1 MALLRAAHLGCAVTW
16 QGKVDEYRLCVF
28 PLVCVYMSE
37 CIWICASLSK
47 SVLLHVTVPVC
58 ISRNAS
64 LVKAR
69 VNSSYGQLR
78 PLLLSRQQIAMRREE
93 MARRGENAGEGLWG
107 WTLWYNLVI
116 QVWGKHNGHQK
127 NVPSLW
133 TTKPTIQEG
142 TPRYEWIW
150 RQSKTVI
157 NKTFSTILIVLF
169 LKASVPILHG
179 SLVEYDCICGKKVVQ
194 NLFSAQSLMSCLKW
208 HKLSWH
214 QFSLRVDWCGRQCAI
229 SSARQD
235 QMNDT
240 ERRKGTGSKINY
252 SFLWPAAL
260 PATSIHCFVCEMRK
274 QNSF

>member
-78 PLLLSRQQIAMRREE
+78 PLLLPRQQIAMRREE

-116 QVWGKHNGHQK
+116 QVWGKHDGHQK

-194 NLFSAQSLMSCLKW
+194 NLLV
-208 HKLSWH
+208 HKVWWAVLN
-214 QFSLRVDWCGRQCAI
+214 DI
-229 SSARQD
+229 SSVDISSHSEWTGVEGSVRYPVQDKIKWMIPRGEKALAAR
-235 QMNDT
+235 
-240 ERRKGTGSKINY
+240 
-252 SFLWPAAL
+252 
-260 PATSIHCFVCEMRK
+260 
-274 QNSF
+274 